1 MKPTQHI
8 TPYTASSRLA
18 PLSNVRWFGSLVAFL
33 FVVSTWSACQVPTS
47 TEATTEK
54 TTEPSAEIA
63 KESQS
68 TEPSGESSAEIAQE
82 PSPSDTLPSES
93 TSDALPSESIT
104 DATPSEP
111 TTDAMPDAQEPLLPD
126 PNEPLAD
133 QPSPDTPNEH
143 SNELSPDTPSE
154 HNSEPSPDTPSEHSN
169 ELSPETLSEPS
180 PEQATKT
187 FVLEGIVADFFAPGN
202 PTLGGVKVCLY
213 QRPSTPCV
221 LSAQDGSY
229 VLSGVPYDTEIAVT
243 FEDSVRD
250 LVPMM
255 FPFYVD
261 SKTFSRGIPRIRAE
275 MYTKTTA
282 AQIAAL
288 LGVSTLD
295 WTKAQVGAEI
305 QELNPFLKPVVG
317 GTVVMTPASGTG
329 PIYIP
334 DPGQSSATSTQ
345 STGLAVFFN
354 VAPNQDYDFVYS
366 HPQRRCSPD
375 DRTRRTANTSRIT
388 TVAGWFVVTSWL
400 CDPLPPTP

>member
-8 TPYTASSRLA
+8 TSYTASSRLA
-18 PLSNVRWFGSLVAFL
+18 PLSNVRWFGSLIAFL

-54 TTEPSAEIA
+54 TTDASPESA
-63 KESQS
+63 KEPQPTEVSEPS
-68 TEPSGESSAEIAQE
+68 TEPSSPESAQE
-82 PSPSDTLPSES
+82 PSPPDTTPSESISDASEPISDTTPSES
-93 TSDALPSESIT
+93 TSDAI
-104 DATPSEP
+104 
-111 TTDAMPDAQEPLLPD
+111 PDAQEPLLPD
-126 PNEPLAD
+126 HNEPLAD
-133 QPSPDTPNEH
+133 QQNH
-143 SNELSPDTPSE
+143 ELSSDTPSE
-154 HNSEPSPDTPSEHSN
+154 HSSEPSPDTPSEHSS

-275 MYTKTTA
+275 MFTKTTA
-282 AQIAAL
+282 TQIAAL
-288 LGVSTLD
+288 LGVNTLD

-305 QELNPFLKPVVG
+305 QELDPFLKPVVG

-354 VAPNQDYDFVYS
+354 VAPNKDYDFVYS
-366 HPQRRCSPD
+366 HPQRRCYPD
-375 DRTRRTANTSRIT
+375 DRTRRTATTSRIT
-388 TVAGWFVVTSWL
+388 TLAGWFVVTSWL